1 MSSWIF
7 PSNPKMYDT
16 LGAFR
21 NLPFV
26 YWTQRIKSIEIGDIV
41 YIYLGSPISRIV
53 YKSEV
58 VDKDIPFS
66 GEVLNDKEYWR
77 NGYSFDEHPLTR
89 RFIKLRPLEEN
100 FNEKLNFW
108 GLKSHGETSY
118 LMGAKR
124 IMDEKYLSY
133 VEANFGISDSS
144 FQE

>member
-16 LGAFR
+16 LGASR

-41 YIYLGSPISRIV
+41 YIYRGSPISRIV

-100 FNEKLNFW
+100 FNEKLNFC

-118 LMGAKR
+118 LMGGKR

-144 FQE
+144 FQD